1 MGQII
6 HPNQFPAIQNTVEEE
21 EIPENMN
28 AALRFLEGINY
39 DDDSLRR
46 RRRRRAERAAAAN
59 VSSMAGVRATS
70 R

>member
-6 HPNQFPAIQNTVEEE
+6 HPNQLPSIQNRVDEDDSSEG
-21 EIPENMN
+21 MN
-28 AALRFLEGINY
+28 AALKFLEGVTY

-46 RRRRRAERAAAAN
+46 RRRRRAERAAAAT
-59 VSSMAGVRATS
+59 VSSMAAARAVC